1 LKVWE
6 ADGEEMAAKTQKKNT
21 NLSTIR
27 LRKIKTINKPLQ
39 NLNVP
44 KQGMSKKNPSEL
56 ENTEY
61 SLQ

>member
-1 LKVWE
+1 MV
-6 ADGEEMAAKTQKKNT
+6 EEMVATNKTTRIYQHPLT
-21 NLSTIR
+21 
-27 LRKIKTINKPLQ
+27 KIKNMGNKPLQ

-56 ENTEY
+56 ENEY